1 MQEFLM
7 KNLGYIAGF
16 FTTISFLPQVI
27 KVWRTKSTKDIS
39 IWMFLIFTTGVLLW
53 LIYGLLIINYSLI
66 LANTITLILSISI
79 LIAKILF
86 K

>member
-1 MQEFLM
+1 MQEFLVE
-7 KNLGYIAGF
+7 NLGYIAGF
-16 FTTISFLPQVI
+16 FTTIAFLPQVI

-66 LANTITLILSISI
+66 IANTITLILSISI

>member
-1 MQEFLM
+1 MREFLVE
-7 KNLGYIAGF
+7 NLGYIAGF
-16 FTTISFLPQVI
+16 FTTIAFLPQVI

-66 LANTITLILSISI
+66 IANTITLILSISI

>member
-16 FTTISFLPQVI
+16 FTTIAFLPQVI

-39 IWMFLIFTTGVLLW
+39 IWMFLIFTTGVLSLVNLRSYDNQLFTYHSKHNYIN
-53 LIYGLLIINYSLI
+53 LIYINFNSKNFI
-66 LANTITLILSISI
+66 
-79 LIAKILF
+79 
-86 K
+86 

>member
-16 FTTISFLPQVI
+16 LTTIAFFPQVI

-66 LANTITLILSISI
+66 IANTITLILSISI